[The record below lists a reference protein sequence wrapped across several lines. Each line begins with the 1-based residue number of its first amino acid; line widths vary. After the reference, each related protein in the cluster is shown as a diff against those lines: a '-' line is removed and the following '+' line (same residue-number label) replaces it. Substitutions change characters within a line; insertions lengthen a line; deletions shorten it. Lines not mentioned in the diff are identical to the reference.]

1 MKKKQPKVA
10 TFSIIG
16 FDPETREWG
25 IAVQSKFLGVGAVV
39 PWAKA
44 ETGAI
49 ATQSFANT
57 AFGPDGLALLEE
69 GATPEEVVEALIAD
83 DPDKHLRQFA
93 VMDKKGRT
101 AAYTGKDC
109 YDWAGHQTGSF
120 CTAQGNI
127 LVSEK
132 TIASLVRAF
141 ETTDGPLAERLIKA
155 LEDGQQAGG
164 DSRGKQSAALFVVK
178 DKGGYGGYNDRVY
191 DLRVDDHPEPIEE
204 LRRLYDLHQLYFSR
218 PNQSKMLKLEGEIV
232 DELASLLRDAG
243 IKTPASGVYDEAMK
257 DALKTYYMRENFEER
272 WSEDALIDPN
282 VLDYMRKQAT
292 QS

>member
-69 GATPEEVVEALIAD
+69 GRTPEEVVAELIAN
-83 DPDKHLRQFA
+83 DPDKDLRQFA
-93 VMDKKGRT
+93 VMDNEGRT

-109 YDWAGHQTGSF
+109 YDWAGHQKGSF

-127 LVSEK
+127 LVSDK
-132 TIASLVRAF
+132 TVDALVHTF

-155 LEDGQQAGG
+155 LEEGQEAGG

-204 LRRLYDLHQLYFSR
+204 LRRLYDLHQLYFAR
-218 PNQSKMLKLEGEIV
+218 PDQSEMLKLEGEVVREIGG
-232 DELASLLRDAG
+232 LLREAG
-243 IKTPASGVYDEAMK
+243 IEAPETETYDEAMK

-272 WSEDALIDPN
+272 WSEEAMMDPN
-282 VLDYMRKQAT
+282 VLAYMRKQAN
-292 QS
+292 